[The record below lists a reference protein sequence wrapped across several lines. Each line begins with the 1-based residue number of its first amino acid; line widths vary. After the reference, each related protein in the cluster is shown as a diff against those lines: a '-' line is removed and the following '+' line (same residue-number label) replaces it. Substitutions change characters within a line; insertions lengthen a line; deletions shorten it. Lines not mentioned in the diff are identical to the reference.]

1 LVNIVNLIGLGAVVI
16 IGILI
21 FTQFQKLGGFLGSLK
36 FPEIKLP
43 DFNIPSLDA
52 TLSELGQ
59 VGPLPP
65 TPENVIGDDTSGGF
79 GTRDRGEGQGGLIG
93 PTQDLFG
100 GFIGQLSNFF
110 GQGNNGNFFSG
121 DPRREGVMEAAPS
134 NLLNAGG
141 NINEQKEQE
150 LQVQS
155 SFGGQQFFGGGP
167 SFIGGSVIE
176 TPIANLSL
184 SQIIDRFGVTASQ
197 AADIRAR
204 ETEDF
209 GDFNFGTNTGG
220 GIGSIIPT
228 ISSLL
233 SNFGAV
239 SDSNF
244 QGLSAQEIA
253 LRLTGG
259 NISNF

>member
-43 DFNIPSLDA
+43 EINILGPSLTD
-52 TLSELGQ
+52 TRSLTELGLI
-59 VGPLPP
+59 GPIQP
-65 TPENVIGDDTSGGF
+65 TPEN
-79 GTRDRGEGQGGLIG
+79 LIG
-93 PTQDLFG
+93 PSENQGVGLG
-100 GFIGQLSNFF
+100 GAVGDRLREFMNRNEKDEFIGGVGGGLLDFLGLDF
-110 GQGNNGNFFSG
+110 A
-121 DPRREGVMEAAPS
+121 DPDVTEAAPS
-134 NLLNAGG
+134 NTLNAGG
-141 NINEQKEQE
+141 DISEQKEAQI
-150 LQVQS
+150 QNP
-155 SFGGQQFFGGGP
+155 FGQQFFGGGP
-167 SFIGGSVIE
+167 SFIGGQVLE

-204 ETEDF
+204 ELDDF
-209 GDFNFGTNTGG
+209 GDFDFGTNQGL
-220 GIGSIIPT
+220 GIGSIIPS
-228 ISSLL
+228 ISSFL
-233 SNFGAV
+233 SSSGAV
-239 SDSNF
+239 SDSQF
-244 QGLSAQEIA
+244 QGLSATEIA